1 MFVFVPQIGVS
12 MMWVSDFL
20 GKIANLKILIV
31 AGLVFALF
39 PGYFLP
45 RHQAQ
50 TESYSSGVGFVD
62 LCFFP
67 ETERIYEIAEAYG
80 EEGRRAT
87 IASWLTLDIIWPL
100 VSSFFFLVCLNLCLG
115 KVHGTKGSLLSLAA
129 LLPLIFDYGENLM
142 GILVMTAYPERLQAA
157 ALGMSAFNGLKWV
170 SFGVVG
176 VLLLYGLGALAIRFF
191 FKQSV

>member
-1 MFVFVPQIGVS
+1 MRI
-12 MMWVSDFL
+12 SDFL
-20 GKIANLKILIV
+20 GKIANFKILIV

-39 PGYFLP
+39 PVYFLP
-45 RHQAQ
+45 RHQVQ
-50 TESYSSGVGFVD
+50 TESYSSEVGFVD

-87 IASWLTLDIIWPL
+87 IVSWLTLDIIWPL

-115 KVHGTKGSLLSLAA
+115 KVHGAKGSRLSLIA
-129 LLPLIFDYGENLM
+129 LLPMAFDYGENWL
-142 GILVMTAYPERLQAA
+142 GILIMTAYPERLQAA

-176 VLLLYGLGALAIRFF
+176 VLLLYGLGALVIRFF
-191 FKQSV
+191 FKNQK